1 MKIRIIHY
9 FIRFIINPFKATE
22 EIKEDEKGIWSGF
35 WFIFAFS
42 VGYSITVLVAYLQ
55 GHQPASNPLMI
66 IPLEKWYLVQTFT
79 TIPVSYAGFLAYAG
93 LAYLVSKAMGGKGSF
108 DATFA
113 SQSYTMYIPS
123 LILHWVPETFY
134 FPFLVANGVTSFP
147 WPGWIEQ
154 TRVFIV
160 PFSWILVLSVI
171 ALTKVHKIHF
181 LKSICV
187 VVVASIPMSMVMAAF
202 IR

>member
-1 MKIRIIHY
+1 MKIRIVY
-9 FIRFIINPFKATE
+9 YLIRFILNPFKATE
-22 EIKEDEKGIWSGF
+22 EIKEDEKGLWSGF

-42 VGYSITVLVAYLQ
+42 VAYSITVLVAYLQ
-55 GHQPASNPLMI
+55 GRQPTSKPLLI

-79 TIPVSYAGFLAYAG
+79 TIPVSYAGFLSYAG

-123 LILHWVPETFY
+123 LIFHWIPETFY
-134 FPFLVANGVTSFP
+134 LSFLNIHQLP

-154 TRVFIV
+154 TRVFFIPFAWIV
-160 PFSWILVLSVI
+160 FLSVI
-171 ALTKVHKIHF
+171 ALAKVHRIHL
-181 LKSICV
+181 LKSFSVLIIS
-187 VVVASIPMSMVMAAF
+187 SIPMGMVMAAF